1 MAWRSSSSRSGW
13 SRPAA
18 WLVIG
23 IAVIAASVALD
34 RFIFHIVTDE
44 VIKARILGE
53 PRPKIDGWKPP
64 SERDWYQQLR
74 QLGSVAVWLVV
85 AGVLFL
91 IETDRRVTGGMVRGA
106 IGRSGRAVRSPG
118 LRSAVLASSVLLGGL
133 VAELLKAL
141 VSRRRPEDVR
151 GIPEFWSWSD
161 PAWRWSD
168 CGLPSS
174 HAAVA
179 FAAAWAIVLF
189 HPRAGWILLPLAF
202 GCGLTRMI
210 NGNHFFSDVVV
221 GGMVGIACAMLCGK
235 LFGLRADR

>member
-1 MAWRSSSSRSGW
+1 MV
-13 SRPAA
+13 
-18 WLVIG
+18 WLVVVAAI
-23 IAVIAASVALD
+23 IAASFALD
-34 RFIFHIVTDE
+34 RFVFHTVTDE

-53 PRPKIDGWKPP
+53 PRPKIDGWKQP

-74 QLGSVAVWLVV
+74 QLGSIAVWLVV
-85 AGVLFL
+85 AAVLFL
-91 IETDRRVTGGMVRGA
+91 IETDRRATGGMVRGA
-106 IGRSGRAVRSPG
+106 IGRSGRAMRSPG
-118 LRSAVLASSVLLGGL
+118 LRSLVLTSSVLLGGL
-133 VAELLKAL
+133 MAELLKGL
-141 VSRRRPEDVR
+141 ISRRRPEDVR

-179 FAAAWAIVLF
+179 FAAAWAIAMF

-202 GCGLTRMI
+202 GCGLTRII

-221 GGMVGIACAMLCGK
+221 GGIVGISCAMLCGK
-235 LFGLRADR
+235 LFGVRTDR